1 MEKRQF
7 LLFTL
12 RGPMAAFGEIA
23 VGQRRSLWDAPSKSG
38 VFGFLAACLG
48 IKREENEQLIALENS
63 FGFAVRVENYGKNLR
78 DFHTA
83 QAPTEASRSR
93 RIKAGL
99 RLNTRKDDLDC
110 DDLSTML
117 SDRYYRLEAHY
128 TIALWQKPKTDFEI
142 TEVLEAIKSP
152 VFTPYLG
159 RKSCPIGF
167 PPNPILVEGNSLNE
181 AFQNFDA
188 KSFELQSLFAKE
200 FRFLRQQKPDKQDI
214 WFEIDKDLNVGNEK
228 YQIRERRDSLRNR
241 CLWQFS
247 NRQEGKIQFLPKVE
261 GVIE

>member
-1 MEKRQF
+1 MENQKF
-7 LLFTL
+7 LLFSL

-48 IKREENEQLIALENS
+48 IRREQNEQLIAFENS
-63 FGFAVRVENYGKNLR
+63 FGFAVRVENYGQNLR

-83 QAPTEASRSR
+83 QAPTEAARSR
-93 RIKAGL
+93 RIKAGIK
-99 RLNTRKDDLDC
+99 LNTRKDDLAC

-117 SDRYYRLEAHY
+117 SDRYYRLEADY
-128 TIALWQKPKTDFEI
+128 TIALWQKPMAVFELSSI
-142 TEVLEAIKSP
+142 VGAIKAP

-159 RKSCPIGF
+159 RKSCPIGC
-167 PPNPILVEGNSLNE
+167 PPNPILIDSESLNA
-181 AFQNFDA
+181 AFQNYDE
-188 KSFELQSLFAKE
+188 KIFEQQILLTKE
-200 FRFLRQQKPDKQDI
+200 VRFLRTKKSENQDI
-214 WFEIDKDLNVGNEK
+214 WFEIDNDPNVGNEK

-241 CLWQFS
+241 KLWQFS
-247 NRQEGKIQFLPKVE
+247 NRQEGKIQFSPKVE